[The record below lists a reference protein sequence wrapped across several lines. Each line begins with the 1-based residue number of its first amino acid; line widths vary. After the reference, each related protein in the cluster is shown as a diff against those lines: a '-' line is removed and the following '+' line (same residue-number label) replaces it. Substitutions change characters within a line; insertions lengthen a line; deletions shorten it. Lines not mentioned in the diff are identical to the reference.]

1 MLLSNL
7 FVSHKVPQPRFAPGL
22 FLALLAFFVLLGES
36 KPVYGLV
43 GIGVTSLTAGALI
56 ELNRDR
62 IWEMYRKSYR
72 KQKGLKGRFTE
83 PSHLYYNINVWFLWP
98 FVMFLGVLCLYAAYM
113 LS

>member
-22 FLALLAFFVLLGES
+22 FLALLALFVILGQS
-36 KPVYGLV
+36 KPIVGLV
-43 GIGVTSLTAGALI
+43 GIGVTAVITGALV
-56 ELNRDR
+56 ELNRQR

-72 KQKGLKGRFTE
+72 KQKGAKGLFTQ
-83 PSHLYYNINVWFLWP
+83 PNHIYYSINVWFLWP

-113 LS
+113 LA

>member
-1 MLLSNL
+1 
-7 FVSHKVPQPRFAPGL
+7 
-22 FLALLAFFVLLGES
+22 
-36 KPVYGLV
+36 
-43 GIGVTSLTAGALI
+43 
-56 ELNRDR
+56 
-62 IWEMYRKSYR
+62 MYRKSYR